1 MKKIMEK
8 RFTVPKWML
17 INQPKS
23 KNTPN
28 VPKFVRPICRK
39 GAKVC
44 DIIEKRLNLVFV
56 VHEFIHLKIRVC
68 YGTSTFY
75 SPVCIIF
82 GVNYYPS
89 NLPLQAPKAT

>member
-1 MKKIMEK
+1 MEK

-17 INQPKS
+17 IVQPKS

-28 VPKFVRPICRK
+28 IPKFVRPICRK

-44 DIIEKRLNLVFV
+44 DSVEKRLNWLFV
-56 VHEFIHLKIRVC
+56 VREFIHLNSRV
-68 YGTSTFY
+68 YNGTSTFY